1 MIDVN
6 NALDGDGAFSPERS
20 GTLPAGQLV
29 KLCFSGQY
37 TEAQIRRM
45 LCGSGGLVS
54 LAGSNSVQ
62 ELLERA
68 KQGDRA
74 CERIIYA
81 MAYNVAKEIGAMA
94 IALKGKAD
102 AILLT
107 GGIAHNK
114 RLTDFIAAHVDF
126 IAPVFVYPGENEL
139 EALARNALAVL
150 RGDCEAKTYYKADVT
165 A

>member
-1 MIDVN
+1 
-6 NALDGDGAFSPERS
+6 
-20 GTLPAGQLV
+20 
-29 KLCFSGQY
+29 
-37 TEAQIRRM
+37 
-45 LCGSGGLVS
+45 
-54 LAGSNSVQ
+54 
-62 ELLERA
+62 
-68 KQGDRA
+68 
-74 CERIIYA
+74 
-81 MAYNVAKEIGAMA
+81 MA

-126 IAPVFVYPGENEL
+126 IAPVFVYPGEN
-139 EALARNALAVL
+139 ASWRRWLATLAV

>member
-1 MIDVN
+1 
-6 NALDGDGAFSPERS
+6 
-20 GTLPAGQLV
+20 
-29 KLCFSGQY
+29 
-37 TEAQIRRM
+37 M

-94 IALKGKAD
+94 AVLGGRVD
-102 AILLT
+102 AILIT
-107 GGIAHNK
+107 GGIAYQRHGL
-114 RLTDFIAAHVDF
+114 RRDPRTRFL
-126 IAPVFVYPGENEL
+126 YRSG
-139 EALARNALAVL
+139 
-150 RGDCEAKTYYKADVT
+150 RGDSR
-165 A
+165 